1 MEVSYSRTIGN
12 RLVMEGACS
21 LGHLRGGGS
30 TFIFDLEPDE
40 KNYKLFYL
48 EIWDRIYSHQYPQP

>member
-1 MEVSYSRTIGN
+1 
-12 RLVMEGACS
+12 MEGACS

-48 EIWDRIYSHQYPQP
+48 EIWDRIYSHQYPQPSFNSANFRN